1 MKIENVKKNGC
12 GLARWWAGPYSS
24 PLYAGPLPLLP
35 RLRLLVLQPQLPQQE
50 LPPPL
55 LAFAL
60 QPAEA
65 PPAAGPLPR
74 PARRTGGRD
83 ILEEGNESVFHTS
96 PFSFSCFYWGFSFL
110 FFLHIYL
117 VFSKFFYSF
126 PHLLFFSACFFLRF
140 FVIPFVSPIVL
151 SFFFL
156 HIFLVS
162 FFGFCYFLSFTYFF
176 GFLFFCFSVIL
187 FHSIFQFVSLFLF
200 SFFFSMFCLGFFFL
214 LHFPFLF
221 RL

>member
-12 GLARWWAGPYSS
+12 GLAHWWAGPYSS

-126 PHLLFFSACFFLRF
+126 PHLLFFSACFFSTIF
-140 FVIPFVSPIVL
+140 CYSFCFAHCSI
-151 SFFFL
+151 FFFL
-156 HIFLVS
+156 THFPCFILRFLLLSKFSILFWFSVFLFFCHSFPFNFSVYFFVFIFL
-162 FFGFCYFLSFTYFF
+162 FLLHVLF
-176 GFLFFCFSVIL
+176 GFLFSSPFP
-187 FHSIFQFVSLFLF
+187 F
-200 SFFFSMFCLGFFFL
+200 SF
-214 LHFPFLF
+214 
-221 RL
+221 